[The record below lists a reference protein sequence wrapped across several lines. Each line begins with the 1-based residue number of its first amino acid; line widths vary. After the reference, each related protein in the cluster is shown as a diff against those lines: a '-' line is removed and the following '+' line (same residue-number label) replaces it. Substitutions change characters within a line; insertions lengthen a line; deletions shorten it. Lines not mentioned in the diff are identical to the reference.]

1 MMMRKR
7 TNRCRNTVWDI
18 SVISRNKNGE
28 TLCGDQCALEW
39 DDNDATVIL
48 SDGLGSGV
56 KANIL
61 STLTTTMLTT
71 MLKGNVPIDE
81 CVTTVAETLPM
92 CRERKLA
99 YATFTI
105 LQTAGTR
112 ARLIQYDNPNAVF
125 VHNGA
130 IGKYNYS
137 VNFIQE
143 KELHES
149 YLHFDVGDMLV
160 LFSDGVS
167 EAGRGVTTDAG
178 WARQDIE
185 DFILRN
191 YTPNVSAQRVA
202 ASILSTVKTL
212 DMDAMHD
219 DTTVVVARLR
229 ERCPVNVMIGP
240 PERKD
245 DDLSTMRL
253 FFGKD
258 GKHVVC
264 GGYQMLGSYYRTW
277 DGKQCDFIGA
287 IDYYTVGSKERMIGN
302 FLFECLPESGGS
314 TVVGFENHSGKTYLG
329 SGVSPLGKVLVGG
342 GNNGEDGFEGVRY
355 HNVFGTYSHGP
366 VLPKNPAFCDHLLTT
381 ALQQRYPEQELAPLD
396 DAAELAAHN
405 TMRDR
410 LLKK

>member
-7 TNRCRNTVWDI
+7 TNRCSNTVWDI
-18 SVISRNKNGE
+18 SVISRNKDGE
-28 TLCGDQCALEW
+28 TLCGDQCILEW
-39 DDNDATVIL
+39 ADDDATVIL

-61 STLTTTMLTT
+61 STLTSTMLTT
-71 MLKGNVPIDE
+71 MLKGDVPIEE

-92 CRERKLA
+92 CKERKLA

-105 LQTAGTR
+105 LQTNGSR
-112 ARLIQYDNPNAVF
+112 VRLIQYDNPSAVF
-125 VHNGA
+125 VHDGA
-130 IGKYNYS
+130 IAKYNYS

-149 YLHFDVGDMLV
+149 HLHFDVGDMLV

-212 DMDAMHD
+212 DLDAMHD
-219 DTTVVVARLR
+219 DTTIVVARLR
-229 ERCPVNVMIGP
+229 ERCPVNIMIGP
-240 PERKD
+240 PESKD

-253 FFGKD
+253 FFGKE
-258 GKHVVC
+258 GKHIVC
-264 GGYQMLGSYYRTW
+264 GGTTAKAVAEYLGVKVRTLPGSGTEEVPPMSEIHGVDLATEGVVTINATMERIKAYLA
-277 DGKQCDFIGA
+277 DGMYTLELARMKDGASRLALILLEEATEINVLFGNAINLAQQDGDF
-287 IDYYTVGSKERMIGN
+287 
-302 FLFECLPESGGS
+302 
-314 TVVGFENHSGKTYLG
+314 GFERKLQLVQELRDMLTMAGKTVKM
-329 SGVSPLGKVLVGG
+329 SI
-342 GNNGEDGFEGVRY
+342 
-355 HNVFGTYSHGP
+355 
-366 VLPKNPAFCDHLLTT
+366 C
-381 ALQQRYPEQELAPLD
+381 
-396 DAAELAAHN
+396 
-405 TMRDR
+405 
-410 LLKK
+410 

>member
-92 CRERKLA
+92 CKERKLA

-167 EAGRGVTTDAG
+167 EAGRA
-178 WARQDIE
+178 
-185 DFILRN
+185 
-191 YTPNVSAQRVA
+191 
-202 ASILSTVKTL
+202 
-212 DMDAMHD
+212 
-219 DTTVVVARLR
+219 
-229 ERCPVNVMIGP
+229 
-240 PERKD
+240 
-245 DDLSTMRL
+245 
-253 FFGKD
+253 
-258 GKHVVC
+258 
-264 GGYQMLGSYYRTW
+264 
-277 DGKQCDFIGA
+277 
-287 IDYYTVGSKERMIGN
+287 
-302 FLFECLPESGGS
+302 
-314 TVVGFENHSGKTYLG
+314 
-329 SGVSPLGKVLVGG
+329 
-342 GNNGEDGFEGVRY
+342 
-355 HNVFGTYSHGP
+355 
-366 VLPKNPAFCDHLLTT
+366 
-381 ALQQRYPEQELAPLD
+381 
-396 DAAELAAHN
+396 
-405 TMRDR
+405 
-410 LLKK
+410 